1 MYHYHIRDLSIRGS
15 SDYSPYRR
23 EWLPVSYFFSVLGKS
38 KRWWPGG
45 LILGGG
51 ALICV
56 LIAGVALFGAIAI
69 VVGLT
74 SLGFVLDYLFSKYKI
89 GQGKGGKGGGMWFF
103 GGGGGSSGGGGFGG
117 FGGGSSGG
125 GGASGSW

>member
-1 MYHYHIRDLSIRGS
+1 M
-15 SDYSPYRR
+15 
-23 EWLPVSYFFSVLGKS
+23 GKS

-51 ALICV
+51 GLIGA
-56 LIAGVALFGAIAI
+56 LIAGIALFGAIAI
-69 VVGLT
+69 VIGFAI
-74 SLGFVLDYLFSKYKI
+74 LGFILDYVFSKYKI